1 MAALWNHL
9 RQVWTNT
16 DWSWIVL
23 WLGLTLLI
31 IALIVLM
38 RTRWGQSRPL
48 GKCAVLSLVAHLL
61 LAIYATTI
69 QIVTGSAGRGGG
81 ESAWATLVDDDSAFD
96 QSQSSKLVSEATTA
110 ASPASPWSIDAQ
122 LPRAQPDPPSLVLTA
137 IVSQAPSPSERSWQ
151 VEGLAPSLAGGAE
164 MPHFDT
170 SSSAP
175 PPAESIDAPQPEA
188 VSSAGIVPE
197 VTTPAPLAVTA
208 APANSAVA
216 DDNTAGPTA
225 QPARDVGSSDPLNEI
240 GLNRLDTLNT
250 LNTQSLVGDGSPF
263 RAMHRPVAADA
274 ASREKTNGLA
284 ASSGSTNGGPNSL
297 LVPVKTTNATGEA
310 AVPQIYKDRTA
321 GDKSAIARGRGGS
334 PESEAAVQGA
344 LKWLA
349 ANQSA
354 DGRWDADRFGAGQ
367 ERNVLGH
374 DRAGAGA
381 RADMAT
387 TGLAL
392 LAFLGAGN
400 THLKG
405 AFKETVKHGL
415 EHLLNAQAAD
425 GNLGGNAE
433 LFAFMYSH
441 GIATLA
447 LSEAYA
453 MTHDQRLEAA
463 LRAAI
468 GYTAAAQNRSTGGWR
483 YRPAHAA
490 PSDPGDTS
498 QLGWQLMAL
507 KSAELSG
514 IPIQDH
520 TRQGMLRF
528 LQSVSSGSHGGL
540 ASYRQRERAS
550 RPMTAEALVCRQFLG
565 MTRDNPAAN
574 EAGDY
579 LLDDLPS
586 VESINLYYWY
596 YGTLAMYQLQGEH
609 WRRWNEALQKTLVE
623 RQVTAGD
630 QAGSWDPDCIWA
642 GYGGRVY
649 STAMSALCLEVY
661 YRYLPLYGDFG
672 PAAREARRP

>member
-1 MAALWNHL
+1 MLALWNHL

-31 IALIVLM
+31 IALVVLM

-61 LAIYATTI
+61 LAIYAATV
-69 QIVTGSAGRGGG
+69 QIVTGSDGRGDS
-81 ESAWATLVDDDSAFD
+81 ETLWATLVDDDWAEA
-96 QSQSSKLVSEATTA
+96 QSQDAQAVSQTAVA
-110 ASPASPWSIDAQ
+110 ASPAPAWPIDSQPQRVATNPQKLDSIANASRDPDQ
-122 LPRAQPDPPSLVLTA
+122 SELPS
-137 IVSQAPSPSERSWQ
+137 Q
-151 VEGLAPSLAGGAE
+151 VEGLAPSIGATDIPHLDKSAAG
-164 MPHFDT
+164 
-170 SSSAP
+170 P
-175 PPAESIDAPQPEA
+175 PPAETIGAPQPES
-188 VSSAGIVPE
+188 VTSADVMPD
-197 VTTPAPLAVTA
+197 VTSPAPLAITQRPSPGSIGDA
-208 APANSAVA
+208 TSDHSSQPER
-216 DDNTAGPTA
+216 DAGL
-225 QPARDVGSSDPLNEI
+225 SNPLSEI
-240 GLNRLDTLNT
+240 GLDA
-250 LNTQSLVGDGSPF
+250 QSLTANGAPF
-263 RAMHRPVAADA
+263 RALHSPPP
-274 ASREKTNGLA
+274 ASTATAEQIDRDQ
-284 ASSGSTNGGPNSL
+284 ASSGGSDEGTSSL
-297 LVPVKTTNATGEA
+297 LVPVKTTNATGEG

-321 GDKSAIARGRGGS
+321 GDRTVIARSRGGS
-334 PESEAAVQGA
+334 PETEAAVQAA

-349 ANQSA
+349 ANQSP
-354 DGRWDADRFGAGQ
+354 DGRWDADRFGAGE

-374 DRAGAGA
+374 DRQGAGA
-381 RADMAT
+381 RADTAT

-392 LAFLGAGN
+392 LAFLGAGH

-405 AFKETVKHGL
+405 QYKETVKRGL
-415 EHLLNAQAAD
+415 EHVLNAQAAD
-425 GNLGGNAE
+425 GNLGGEAE

-453 MTHDQRLEAA
+453 MTRDRRLEPA
-463 LRAAI
+463 LRAAVA
-468 GYTAAAQNRSTGGWR
+468 YTVAAQNRTSGGWR
-483 YRPAHAA
+483 YRPAYAA
-490 PSDPGDTS
+490 PSEPGDTS

-520 TRQGMLRF
+520 TRAGMLRF
-528 LQSVSSGSHGGL
+528 LQSVSSGAQGGL
-540 ASYRQRERAS
+540 ASYRQRERPT

-579 LLDDLPS
+579 LLADLPS
-586 VESINLYYWY
+586 DQSINLYYWY

-623 RQVTAGD
+623 RQVSVGD
-630 QAGSWDPDCIWA
+630 AAGSWDPDCLWA

-649 STAMSALCLEVY
+649 STSMAALCLEVY
-661 YRYLPLYGDFG
+661 YRYLPLYGDLG
-672 PAAREARRP
+672 PATREAKRP

>member
-1 MAALWNHL
+1 VGTRRFMAALWNHL

-61 LAIYATTI
+61 LAIYATTV
-69 QIVTGSAGRGGG
+69 QIVTGSAGRDNS
-81 ESAWATLVDDDSAFD
+81 ESLWATLVDVDEAEDVAQRHPLAQPAVATNSDPLWSVDSQPPRVETSAQNLEPTAKQPDDQN
-96 QSQSSKLVSEATTA
+96 QS
-110 ASPASPWSIDAQ
+110 ASP
-122 LPRAQPDPPSLVLTA
+122 
-137 IVSQAPSPSERSWQ
+137 SQI
-151 VEGLAPSLAGGAE
+151 EGLAPGLTATD
-164 MPHFDT
+164 MPRLDKLT
-170 SSSAP
+170 GAP
-175 PPAESIDAPQPEA
+175 PAAESIDAPQPA
-188 VSSAGIVPE
+188 ASAAADVVPE
-197 VTTPAPLAVTA
+197 IASPSPLAVT
-208 APANSAVA
+208 PSPSNSSVGA
-216 DDNTAGPTA
+216 DTSGDQSA
-225 QPARDVGSSDPLNEI
+225 QPTREAGLSDPLGAI
-240 GLNRLDTLNT
+240 GLGA
-250 LNTQSLVGDGSPF
+250 QSLAGDGSPF
-263 RAMHRPVAADA
+263 RALHAPVPANAASDERTDA
-274 ASREKTNGLA
+274 ASTT
-284 ASSGSTNGGPNSL
+284 SSVDGARSL
-297 LVPVKTTNATGEA
+297 LVPVKTNNATGEG

-321 GDKSAIARGRGGS
+321 GDRTAIARSRGGS
-334 PESEAAVQGA
+334 PESEAAVQAA

-354 DGRWDADRFGAGQ
+354 DGRWDADRFGAGE

-374 DRAGAGA
+374 DRQGAGA
-381 RADMAT
+381 RADTAT

-392 LAFLGAGN
+392 LAFLGAGH

-405 AFKETVKHGL
+405 EYKETVKRGL
-415 EHLLNAQAAD
+415 EHVLGAQAAD

-441 GIATLA
+441 GIATLS

-453 MTHDQRLEAA
+453 MTRDRRLEPA
-463 LRAAI
+463 LRAAVA
-468 GYTAAAQNRSTGGWR
+468 YTVAAQNRTTGGWR
-483 YRPAHAA
+483 YRPSYAA
-490 PSDPGDTS
+490 PSDAGDTS

-520 TRQGMLRF
+520 TRAGMLRF
-528 LQSVSSGSHGGL
+528 LQSVSSGAHGGL
-540 ASYRQRERAS
+540 ASYRPREGATRA
-550 RPMTAEALVCRQFLG
+550 MTAEALVCRQFLG
-565 MTRDNPAAN
+565 MSRDNPAAN

-579 LLDDLPS
+579 LLADLPS
-586 VESINLYYWY
+586 DQSINLYYWY

-609 WRRWNEALQKTLVE
+609 WRRWNEALQKTLIE
-623 RQVTAGD
+623 SQVSVGG

-649 STAMSALCLEVY
+649 STAMASLCLEVY
-661 YRYLPLYGDFG
+661 YRYLPLYGEFG
-672 PAAREARRP
+672 PATREAKRP

>member
-31 IALIVLM
+31 IALVVLM

-61 LAIYATTI
+61 LAIYATTV
-69 QIVTGSAGRGGG
+69 QIVTGTGGRGSS
-81 ESAWATLVDDDSAFD
+81 ESLWATIVDADEWHDE
-96 QSQSSKLVSEATTA
+96 QSQVGQPVSETA
-110 ASPASPWSIDAQ
+110 VAANPAKLWALNSEPPRVAPIPQGLTAKLQDAQ
-122 LPRAQPDPPSLVLTA
+122 NPSE
-137 IVSQAPSPSERSWQ
+137 IPSPI
-151 VEGLAPSLAGGAE
+151 EGLIPSLAGPTD
-164 MPHFDT
+164 MPHLDKT
-170 SSSAP
+170 VSAP
-175 PPAESIDAPQPEA
+175 PPAETIDAPQPEA
-188 VSSAGIVPE
+188 SSSADVVPE
-197 VTTPAPLAVTA
+197 VATPAPLAVNQA
-208 APANSAVA
+208 DSNSALIS
-216 DDNTAGPTA
+216 DNSGDRSA
-225 QPARDVGSSDPLNEI
+225 QPTPGADFSDPLRDVGLI
-240 GLNRLDTLNT
+240 
-250 LNTQSLVGDGSPF
+250 TQSPTGDSSPF
-263 RAMHRPVAADA
+263 RALNTPVPANAGADA
-274 ASREKTNGLA
+274 RVEGQP
-284 ASSGSTNGGPNSL
+284 ASSGDEIGGAGSL
-297 LVPVKTTNATGEA
+297 LIPVKTRSATGEG

-321 GDKSAIARGRGGS
+321 GDRNAIARGRGGS
-334 PESEAAVQGA
+334 PESEAAVEAA

-354 DGRWDADRFGAGQ
+354 DGRWDADRFGAGE

-374 DRAGAGA
+374 DRQGAGA
-381 RADMAT
+381 RADTAT

-392 LAFLGAGN
+392 LAFLGSGH

-405 AFKETVKHGL
+405 QFKETVKRGL
-415 EHLLNAQAAD
+415 EHVLNAQAAD

-433 LFAFMYSH
+433 LYAFMYSH

-453 MTHDQRLEAA
+453 MTRDRRLEPA
-463 LRAAI
+463 LRAAVA
-468 GYTAAAQNRSTGGWR
+468 YSVAAQNRTTGGWR
-483 YRPAHAA
+483 YRPAHAG

-514 IPIQDH
+514 IPIQDD
-520 TRQGMLRF
+520 TRQGMHRF
-528 LQSVSSGSHGGL
+528 LRSVSSGYKGGL
-540 ASYRQRERAS
+540 ASYRPREQVT
-550 RPMTAEALVCRQFLG
+550 RPMSAEALVCRQFLG

-579 LLDDLPS
+579 LLGDLPGD
-586 VESINLYYWY
+586 ESINLYYWY

-609 WRRWNEALQKTLVE
+609 WRRWNEALQTTLVKS
-623 RQVTAGD
+623 QVSVGD
-630 QAGSWDPDCIWA
+630 KAGSWDPDCIWA

-649 STAMSALCLEVY
+649 STAMATLCLEVY
-661 YRYLPLYGDFG
+661 YRYLPLYGDLE
-672 PAAREARRP
+672 PAAREAKRQ